1 MTGSVTAKYREMR
14 VNATDLFDL
23 VLLALLL
30 TCAIGIARLKA
41 LAACAILFSAYSFI
55 LCLVWAHRG
64 APDVAMTEAAVG
76 AGITTVLF
84 LVVISRVG
92 RREK

>member
-1 MTGSVTAKYREMR
+1 MSAV
-14 VNATDLFDL
+14 FDI
-23 VLLALLL
+23 VLLSLLVAIALLV
-30 TCAIGIARLKA
+30 ARLKDL
-41 LAACAILFSAYSFI
+41 LAASIVFSAYS
-55 LCLVWAHRG
+55 LVMCLLWQHRG

-84 LVVISRVG
+84 LVAIGKTV

>member
-1 MTGSVTAKYREMR
+1 MDSGEMQMSP
-14 VNATDLFDL
+14 TDVFDL
-23 VLLALLL
+23 VLLGLLL
-30 TCAIGIARLKA
+30 TCAIGIARLKD
-41 LAACAILFSAYSFI
+41 LAACAIVFSAYSFI

-84 LVVISRVG
+84 LTVISRVG

>member
-1 MTGSVTAKYREMR
+1 MSVA
-14 VNATDLFDL
+14 FD
-23 VLLALLL
+23 VLLLLL
-30 TCAIGIARLKA
+30 LIATA
-41 LAACAILFSAYSFI
+41 LAVARAKDLLAAAVIFSSYSLI
-55 LCLVWAHRG
+55 MCLLWQHRG

-84 LVVISRVG
+84 LVAIGRTT

>member
-1 MTGSVTAKYREMR
+1 MSA
-14 VNATDLFDL
+14 AFDIVLL
-23 VLLALLL
+23 VLLV
-30 TCAIGIARLKA
+30 TIA
-41 LAACAILFSAYSFI
+41 LAVARTKDLLAAAIIFSAYSLV
-55 LCLVWAHRG
+55 LCLMWQHRG

-84 LVVISRVG
+84 LVTISKTA

>member
-1 MTGSVTAKYREMR
+1 MALSFDVLLLLFLIGAALAVARAK
-14 VNATDLFDL
+14 DLLAAAIIFSSYSL
-23 VLLALLL
+23 VLCLLWQ
-30 TCAIGIARLKA
+30 
-41 LAACAILFSAYSFI
+41 Y
-55 LCLVWAHRG
+55 RG

-84 LVVISRVG
+84 LVAIGRTT

>member
-1 MTGSVTAKYREMR
+1 MSTA
-14 VNATDLFDL
+14 FDITLLLLL
-23 VLLALLL
+23 VAVALAVARTKDLLAA
-30 TCAIGIARLKA
+30 TII
-41 LAACAILFSAYSFI
+41 FSAYSLI
-55 LCLVWAHRG
+55 LCLLWQHRG

-84 LVVISRVG
+84 FVAISKTV

>member
-1 MTGSVTAKYREMR
+1 MSVTFDIMLLLFLI
-14 VNATDLFDL
+14 ATALAVARTKD
-23 VLLALLL
+23 LLAAAIIFSSYSLVMCLL
-30 TCAIGIARLKA
+30 
-41 LAACAILFSAYSFI
+41 
-55 LCLVWAHRG
+55 WQHRG

-84 LVVISRVG
+84 LVAIGRTT

>member
-1 MTGSVTAKYREMR
+1 MSQA
-14 VNATDLFDL
+14 FDIML
-23 VLLALLL
+23 MLLL
-30 TCAIGIARLKA
+30 V
-41 LAACAILFSAYSFI
+41 ACAAAVIRTKDLLGAVVIFSTYS
-55 LCLVWAHRG
+55 LLMCLIWQHRG

-84 LVVISRVG
+84 LIAIGKTV

>member
-1 MTGSVTAKYREMR
+1 MLLLFLIATALAVARAK
-14 VNATDLFDL
+14 D
-23 VLLALLL
+23 LLAAAIIFSSYSLVMCLL
-30 TCAIGIARLKA
+30 
-41 LAACAILFSAYSFI
+41 
-55 LCLVWAHRG
+55 WQHRG

-84 LVVISRVG
+84 LAAIGRTT

>member
-1 MTGSVTAKYREMR
+1 LSMAFDIFLLLFLIGTALAVAHSK
-14 VNATDLFDL
+14 D
-23 VLLALLL
+23 LLA
-30 TCAIGIARLKA
+30 A
-41 LAACAILFSAYSFI
+41 AILFSSYSLV
-55 LCLVWAHRG
+55 LCLLWQHRG

-84 LVVISRVG
+84 LVTIGRTK

>member
-1 MTGSVTAKYREMR
+1 MSTA
-14 VNATDLFDL
+14 FDV
-23 VLLALLL
+23 VLLLMLI
-30 TCAIGIARLKA
+30 TIA
-41 LAACAILFSAYSFI
+41 LAVARTKDLLAATIIFSAYSLV
-55 LCLVWAHRG
+55 LCLLWLHRG

-84 LVVISRVG
+84 LVAISKTV